1 VITNILSSVFVVYMS
16 GLEDIDNIIPG
27 GTFDAFADADNQVQA
42 VTNKQYVHIRT
53 QQRNG
58 RKSLTTVQGLDKKF
72 EYSKV
77 LKAFKKKFNCN
88 GTIVDDP
95 EYGNVIQLQGDQ
107 RQNVSQFLTEEGICK
122 KDIIKIHGR

>member
-1 VITNILSSVFVVYMS
+1 MITNILSSVFVVYMS